1 MYYYFILSFS
11 YSDWLTD
18 MDSSHSIF
26 VCNYVKIFA

>member
-11 YSDWLTD
+11 YSDWPTD
-18 MDSSHSIF
+18 MDSNYSIF